1 MIGLVSGLRFVLDK
15 VAGAV
20 DAELDDEAVL
30 RERLLRA
37 QLDLEEGR
45 LTEAEFAT
53 LEAQLFE
60 RLREVRAARGGE
72 QLGAGSWRVEGIEAD
87 AGSAPAKRRR

>member
-45 LTEAEFAT
+45 LTEAEFGT

-60 RLREVRAARGGE
+60 RLREIRAARGDE
-72 QLGAGSWRVEGIEAD
+72 QLGAGSWSVERIEAD